1 MHTRSISLCSLAL
14 VVALPSACK
23 SDEPANGESSSDD
36 TGGGPSSGNDSTD
49 AGSVDSTD
57 DTVSPTSGDPSSSTD
72 STDPDSSS
80 GDTGEVVLN
89 GACPLETKVGAF
101 NLLREQNYTT
111 FSGAVADGVVPIS
124 VLENV
129 GEGSGCTLLRR
140 NNPFCDPTCGPN
152 TTCDFDGNCIPYPAN
167 HDVGSVTVDGLLAPL
182 MVDPV
187 MPTYEYFDTQLMH
200 PAWDLSAAITLSAP
214 GGDYEAFELHGAG
227 VAMIEP
233 AGDLVL
239 DETQDLDIAWIP
251 SDRAGVVRVT
261 LNIDQHGLTPVELYC
276 ESEDTG
282 MLTLPVD
289 LIAEFV
295 SFGVTGFPSANYFL
309 ETVDSVELT
318 PGCVD
323 FGVRSQAT
331 GGLSVVG
338 HTPCDQ
344 QEDCPEGQICDLKIQ
359 TCM

>member
-1 MHTRSISLCSLAL
+1 MHVRSISSCSLAL
-14 VVALPSACK
+14 LVTLPGCK
-23 SDEPANGESSSDD
+23 SDEPAAGDSSSDD
-36 TGGGPSSGNDSTD
+36 TSAGPSSGNDTTD

-57 DTVSPTSGDPSSSTD
+57 DTAPGTSGDTSSGTG
-72 STDPDSSS
+72 TDPDSSS

-89 GACPLETKVGAF
+89 GACPLETKVGQFA
-101 NLLREQNYTT
+101 LLREPSYTT

-129 GEGSGCTLLRR
+129 GEGGGCTLLRR

-167 HDVGSVTVDGLLAPL
+167 HDVGSVTIDGLLEPV

-187 MPTYEYFDTQLMH
+187 MPTYEYFDTQLVH

-214 GGDYEAFELHGAG
+214 GGDYEAFELHGSG

-233 AGDLVL
+233 AGEELVL
-239 DETQDLDIAWIP
+239 DETQDLEITWIP
-251 SDRAGVVRVT
+251 SDRAGRVRVE
-261 LNIDQHGLTPVELYC
+261 LNIDQHGLTPVELFC

-282 MLTLPVD
+282 MLTVPMD
-289 LIAEFV
+289 FIAEFV

-309 ETVDSVELT
+309 ETVDSIELA
-318 PGCVD
+318 PGCVE
-323 FGVRSQAT
+323 FAVRSHAT

-338 HTPCDQ
+338 HTPCDK
-344 QEDCPEGQICDLKIQ
+344 QEDCPEGQTCDLKIQ